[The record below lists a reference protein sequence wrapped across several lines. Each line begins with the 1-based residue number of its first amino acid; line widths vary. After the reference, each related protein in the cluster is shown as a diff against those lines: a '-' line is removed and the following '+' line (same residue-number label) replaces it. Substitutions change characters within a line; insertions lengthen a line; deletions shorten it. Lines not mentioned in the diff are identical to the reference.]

1 MEGNL
6 LIDLIRD
13 VGVPG
18 AVLVIVLLRLEPKL
32 DAQTRAFD
40 RLTDAVQLHVSTA
53 TRRTTTQGRWQD
65 SE

>member
-1 MEGNL
+1 MEGNV
-6 LIDLIRD
+6 LIELIRD

-18 AVLVIVLLRLEPKL
+18 AVLIIVLLRLEPKL

-40 RLTDAVQLHVSTA
+40 RLTDAVQAHADWA
-53 TRRTTTQGRWQD
+53 TKRTRLSGRWQD